1 MGTESGAIIDCL
13 DAVSRE
19 GREMKIKRMAPKWS
33 GSEKVMVAISDEQL
47 VGEYLKGSCLY
58 NGGALESLEQEVS
71 DLRAQVAELLV
82 ALHGKEVVDLC
93 EDKDEVGT

>member
-1 MGTESGAIIDCL
+1 
-13 DAVSRE
+13 
-19 GREMKIKRMAPKWS
+19 MKIKRMAPKWS